1 MTKPK
6 KETNRFDIKDEA
18 KVIKALK
25 DILSEEE
32 QARSDK
38 AFQFIENFVNDYCK
52 EEKDKEEFFSQLAE
66 YEDAQIELEKF
77 CNQ

>member
-1 MTKPK
+1 MKFKMSST
-6 KETNRFDIKDEA
+6 TY
-18 KVIKALK
+18 
-25 DILSEEE
+25 EEE

-38 AFQFIENFVNDYCK
+38 AFQFIENFVNDCCK

>member
-1 MTKPK
+1 MKFKMSST
-6 KETNRFDIKDEA
+6 TY
-18 KVIKALK
+18 
-25 DILSEEE
+25 EEE